1 MTVIVSVQA
10 TIEPLTYNELAVNW
24 VQSLFQVHCQ
34 PTSKEAEECFQQCE
48 QDIIDMVGN
57 ESYSRFLE
65 HYTTL
70 LHAKLGNKLT
80 CGLRTCLP
88 GGNLT
93 TSKASARTGVGV
105 RMVSLESTLTYFPD
119 NTIFVNL
126 DCWICSVYA
135 LVVFTVQGGYILL
148 FIAFL
153 YYSMPQCPV
162 LTPTYIRNSELYYCL
177 SVCI

>member
-10 TIEPLTYNELAVNW
+10 TNEPLTYNELAVNW

-80 CGLRTCLP
+80 CGLRTCSP

-105 RMVSLESTLTYFPD
+105 WMVSLESTL
-119 NTIFVNL
+119 
-126 DCWICSVYA
+126 
-135 LVVFTVQGGYILL
+135 
-148 FIAFL
+148 
-153 YYSMPQCPV
+153 
-162 LTPTYIRNSELYYCL
+162 
-177 SVCI
+177 